1 MKEIFDQIFHIILMR
16 LFKASILINI
26 FFVIIIYYLGYHLIY
41 GSFNI
46 QNYLVYK
53 FEEKIWKQKKEILDK
68 NVADVAMDLN
78 ALRLEKEDYLEELQI
93 QNNPFHDEGETVLKL
108 D

>member
-1 MKEIFDQIFHIILMR
+1 MKF
-16 LFKASILINI
+16 FKASILVNI
-26 FFVIIIYYLGYHLIY
+26 FFVFIIFYLAYHLIY

-53 FEEKIWKQKKEILDK
+53 FEEKIWKQKQETLDK
-68 NVADVAMDLN
+68 NIADVAMDLN
-78 ALRLEKEDYLEELQI
+78 ALRRGQDDYLEELQI
-93 QNNPFHDEGETVLKL
+93 QSKPLPNEGETVLKL

>member
-1 MKEIFDQIFHIILMR
+1 
-16 LFKASILINI
+16 
-26 FFVIIIYYLGYHLIY
+26 
-41 GSFNI
+41 
-46 QNYLVYK
+46 
-53 FEEKIWKQKKEILDK
+53 
-68 NVADVAMDLN
+68 MDLN